1 MRRSDPRAVA
11 DQDFVDGAD
20 VLYRFHD
27 HLDLVR
33 IVASQLN
40 REFGPILEYEEM
52 ISFGQ
57 EGLLIASRRF
67 DPERGVSFRHY
78 AFYRVRGAILD
89 GIRTHGPASRRMHEK
104 VRALRAANLVAAGF
118 FEDQDNESCASLSPS
133 QADQGLSENLS
144 VLATAMALG
153 FSGEAVL
160 QGKGKGGGKEIV
172 VHEMAD
178 EAVEHEQLTEILY
191 AELDRLPDREA
202 TLIRRHFFNEEDIDD
217 ISESIG
223 ISKSW
228 GSRLLH
234 RGLSRLTKRLK
245 AQV

>member
-1 MRRSDPRAVA
+1 MA

-20 VLYRFHD
+20 VLDRFHD

-67 DPERGVSFRHY
+67 EPERGVSFRHY

-89 GIRTHGPASRRMHEK
+89 GIRTHGPASRRTHEK

-118 FEDQDNESCASLSPS
+118 FDDQDTETSPSLSPS
-133 QADQGLSENLS
+133 QADQRLTDNLA

-160 QGKGKGGGKEIV
+160 QGRGRKEIV
-172 VHEMAD
+172 VYERAD
-178 EAVEHEQLTEILY
+178 EAAEHEQLMEVLH
-191 AELDRLPDREA
+191 AELDSLPDREA

-217 ISESIG
+217 ISASIG

-228 GSRLLH
+228 GSRLLR
-234 RGLSRLTKRLK
+234 RGLSTLTKRLK
-245 AQV
+245 AKT